1 MGGQIL
7 PSTIHKSLFTSFFL
21 PVRYLLV
28 DGHSVI
34 FAWPDLRRLHARRS
48 AVARE
53 ELVKRLTAYQDASG
67 VRVVVVF
74 DGKGAGA
81 NEAGEPGGIQIFYS
95 GAGQTADEIVERL
108 AARYASK
115 HEMSV
120 ATDDHM
126 ERQTAE
132 TFGAMAIATEHLR
145 ALLAEA
151 EGDLTRRIKQHRRK

>member
-1 MGGQIL
+1 M
-7 PSTIHKSLFTSFFL
+7 
-21 PVRYLLV
+21 RYLLV

-34 FAWPDLRRLHARRS
+34 FAWPDLRKLHARRT
-48 AVARE
+48 AVARD

-67 VRVVVVF
+67 VRVVAVF
-74 DGKGAGA
+74 DGKGAAA

-108 AARYASK
+108 VAKYAAK

-132 TFGAMAIATEHLR
+132 TFGAIAVSTENLR
-145 ALLAEA
+145 AMLDEA
-151 EGDLTRRIKQHRRK
+151 AGDLSRRIKRHRRK

>member
-1 MGGQIL
+1 M
-7 PSTIHKSLFTSFFL
+7 
-21 PVRYLLV
+21 RYLLV

-34 FAWPDLRRLHARRS
+34 FAWPDLRKLHARNRG
-48 AVARE
+48 VARD

-74 DGKGAGA
+74 DGKGEHA
-81 NEAGEPGGIQIFYS
+81 NEATEPGGIQIFYS

-108 AARYASK
+108 VAKYAPK
-115 HEMSV
+115 HDMTV

-132 TFGAMAIATEHLR
+132 TFGAVAVSTEYLR
-145 ALLAEA
+145 ALLREA
-151 EGDLTRRIKQHRRK
+151 ESELSRRIKQRRRDLR